1 MATLDN
7 TYVATLLPLYQAFT
21 AYTPV
26 IPKMYWDVYSQEE
39 RVKAICKEIGKIV
52 AYANSLGIQ
61 INTNTSEIED
71 LIKQFD
77 DFKEGAYDDYYEQ
90 VISAWVDK
98 HMPEIIR
105 QAVNMVFFG
114 LTDTGYF
121 CAYVPDS
128 WADIVFDTGAVYG
141 RSDYGHLIL
150 RYRVNGEGV
159 IDNTYSYTA
168 PSNVGK
174 LVADLEEFAR
184 AQEQTSEDIQS
195 LRQEVKEHHDTLY
208 TDLDKEDD
216 EDGND

>member
-1 MATLDN
+1 MSGLDN

-21 AYTPV
+21 QWTPV

-52 AYANSLGIQ
+52 AYANTLGIQ
-61 INTNTSEIED
+61 INTNTKEIED
-71 LIKQFD
+71 LINEFES
-77 DFKEGAYDDYYEQ
+77 FKSGAYDDYYEQ
-90 VISAWVDK
+90 VVSAWVDK
-98 HMPEIIR
+98 HMAEIIR

-121 CAYVPDS
+121 CAYIPDS

-168 PSNVGK
+168 PSKVGE
-174 LVADLEEFAR
+174 LVADLEQFSAK
-184 AQEQTSEDIQS
+184 QEQTSEDVQS
-195 LRQEVKEHHDTLY
+195 LKAQVKRNTDTLY
-208 TDLDKEDD
+208 TDMDKEVD
-216 EDGND
+216 DGND